1 MLRRKLLSTLFAVT
15 VPMFAMS
22 CNDDTTDP
30 ITQQDFPLCAAGT
43 MRVVGTVDNMSIDV
57 TLPGI
62 GGLSQDNDGGDFCYQ
77 CGAEP
82 TQPDLNLFW
91 NQLTPTGRI
100 VAATGTLRLV
110 EGPFANQTFCGGE
123 GSVILMPKDE
133 AAAVIQFGLAGLRS
147 GDGCGV
153 PHTGRL
159 LGCVN
164 W

>member
-22 CNDDTTDP
+22 CDDGTPDP
-30 ITQQDFPLCAAGT
+30 ITQQDFPLCAQNT
-43 MRVVGTVDNMSIDV
+43 MRVVGTIDDMSIDV
-57 TLPGI
+57 TLPGT
-62 GGLSQDNDGGDFCYQ
+62 GGLSQDNEGGDFCYQ
-77 CGAEP
+77 CQDAP
-82 TQPDLNLFW
+82 TQPDLRLFW
-91 NQLTPTGRI
+91 NELTPRGRI

-110 EGPFANQTFCGGE
+110 EGPVANETFCGGE

-133 AAAVIQFGLAGLRS
+133 SAAVIQFGLVGLRS
-147 GDGCGV
+147 GQGCDL
-153 PHTGRL
+153 PRTGQL